1 MYGVPRTP
9 GPKAPVLK
17 QQRGSLRAT
26 FLYFLIG
33 KEKMEEN
40 LEKNDIQ
47 IHDVMKP
54 IASLVSRQSMN
65 RIIENSIVSIE
76 KEHLATFL
84 SIHKRPMNEH
94 EKTYLRKIVL
104 KRCKE
109 YLSDAIE
116 TLEYYQKT

>member
-1 MYGVPRTP
+1 
-9 GPKAPVLK
+9 
-17 QQRGSLRAT
+17 
-26 FLYFLIG
+26 
-33 KEKMEEN
+33 MEEN